1 MTENLELDITLD
13 THPST
18 ENSFNDFADEVKN
31 YIDEVLRDYELC
43 VLSRDISLIGRREV
57 LTGKGK
63 FGIFGDGKETAQVAM
78 ARTFKKGDWRAG
90 YYRDQTLMF
99 ALGVS
104 SPEEF
109 FSQLYADCENDPFSG
124 GRQMVSHFATPNV
137 NPKTGE
143 WTNHLD
149 LYNMSSDISATA
161 GQMARAV
168 GFALA
173 SKKYRQ
179 LPELRHSTQFSNNGN
194 EVCFCTIGDASTSEG
209 AFLETI
215 NAVAVM
221 RVPMAIFI
229 WDDGY
234 GISVPTELQTAKGS
248 ISEALRG
255 YEMDEKGNGIHIYTC
270 KAWDYAAMCEI
281 FEEGVEKTRRTHIP
295 SLFHVQEMTQ
305 PQGHST
311 SGSHERYKS
320 KERLDWEHLMDCNA
334 QMRQWMLDAQFATE
348 EELLAIENRAKSRAK
363 EARNKAWSAYSR
375 QLNDEKARFLNILT
389 TLAQTYSDK
398 SGDINHFIEEVN
410 HLREPVL
417 SELMRNARQLNLILM
432 AHPDKVG
439 RGGNPKAA
447 SNGAFQNL
455 LTQWIAEKKKLAE
468 QRYSTQLYSQSPKAA
483 LNVPVIYPTYSDNS
497 PIKNGYEVI
506 NAYFDKVFE
515 THNDVFAFGEDLG
528 QIGDVNQGFMG
539 LQAKYGE
546 ERIFDTGIREWTI
559 MGQAIGMG
567 MRGLKTIAEIQYLDY
582 IYYGLAPLAD
592 DLTSL
597 RHRTN
602 GIQQAPCIIRS
613 RGHRLEGIWHS
624 GSPMGMIVNALRGMY
639 VCVPRNFVQAA
650 GMYNTL
656 LASDDP
662 GLVIESLNGYRLK
675 ERLPD
680 NIGTYTVPLGVPEI
694 ITEGEDVTLV
704 TYGSCVRIA
713 QEAVEFLRKQGVSV
727 ELIDVQTLLP
737 FDLEHQIVQSLKKTN
752 RIIFLDEDV
761 PSGATAYMMQEVL
774 EKQGGYALLDAK
786 PKTVTS
792 KEHRPPYGS
801 DGDYFSKPNVEDVVE
816 AVLEVVFE

>member
-18 ENSFNDFADEVKN
+18 NNSTTIFAEAVKTF
-31 YIDEVLRDYELC
+31 IDEVLRDYELC
-43 VLSRDISLIGRREV
+43 ALSREVSLIGRREV

-78 ARTFKKGDWRAG
+78 ARTFKKGDWRSG

-99 ALGVS
+99 ALGIS
-104 SPEEF
+104 SPEDF
-109 FSQLYADCENDPFSG
+109 FAQLYSDCENDPFSG

-137 NPKTGE
+137 DKTTGE

-149 LYNMSSDISATA
+149 IYNMSSDISATA
-161 GQMARAV
+161 GQMARSV
-168 GFALA
+168 GLALA

-179 LPELRHSTQFSNNGN
+179 IPELRQSTNFSDNGN

-209 AFLETI
+209 VFFETI

-221 RVPMAIFI
+221 RVPLAVFI

-255 YEMDEKGNGIHIYTC
+255 FEMDENGNGVHIYTC

-281 FEEGVEKTRRTHIP
+281 FEEGVEKTRKTHIP
-295 SLFHVQEMTQ
+295 SVFHVQEMTQ

-320 KERLDWEHLMDCNA
+320 KERLEWEREFDCNTK
-334 QMRQWMLDAQFATE
+334 MRQWILDAQFAIE
-348 EELLAIENRAKSRAK
+348 EELVAIEKRAKSRAR
-363 EARNKAWSAYSR
+363 EAKSRAWTKYS
-375 QLNDEKARFLNILT
+375 NPVNAEKMRLMGILT
-389 TLAQTYSDK
+389 ALLQEHPSKIDE
-398 SGDINHFIEEVN
+398 INAVINEIS
-410 HLREPVL
+410 HLREPLL
-417 SELMRNARQLNLILM
+417 SELVKNARKLSLSLRGTKIL
-432 AHPDKVG
+432 
-439 RGGNPKAA
+439 RGGNTQVEADG
-447 SNGAFQNL
+447 SSLTL
-455 LTQWIAEKKKLAE
+455 LNQWIVEKKKLTNHL
-468 QRYSTQLYSQSPKAA
+468 YSTHLYSTSRFAA
-483 LNVPVIYPTYSDNS
+483 LNVPVIEPIYSDNS
-497 PIKNGYEVI
+497 PVKNGYEII
-506 NAYFDKVFE
+506 NTYFDKIFE
-515 THNDVFAFGEDLG
+515 KRKDVFAFGEDVG
-528 QIGDVNQGFMG
+528 HIGDVNQGFMG
-539 LQAKYGE
+539 LQAKYGS

-559 MGQAIGMG
+559 MGQAIGMA
-567 MRGLKTIAEIQYLDY
+567 MRGLRAIAEIQYLDY
-582 IYYGLAPLAD
+582 IYYGLTPLVD
-592 DLTSL
+592 DLTTL
-597 RHRTN
+597 RYRTN
-602 GIQQAPCIIRS
+602 GMQQAPCIIRS

-624 GSPMGMIVNALRGMY
+624 GSPMGVLVSALRGMY

-656 LASDDP
+656 LMSDDP

-680 NIGTYTVPLGVPEI
+680 NIGDYTVPLGVPEVI
-694 ITEGEDVTLV
+694 IEGCDLTLV

-713 QEAVEFLRKQGVSV
+713 QEAVKTLENYDVSV

-737 FDLEHQIVQSLKKTN
+737 FDLEHLIVESLKKTN
-752 RIIFLDEDV
+752 RIVFLDEDV
-761 PSGATAYMMQEVL
+761 EGGGTAYMMQEVL
-774 EKQGGYALLDAK
+774 EKQGGYQFLDAK
-786 PKTVTS
+786 PKTITA
-792 KEHRPPYGS
+792 KNHRPPYGS
-801 DGDYFSKPNVEDVVE
+801 DGDYFSKPNVEDIVE
-816 AVLEVVFE
+816 AILEVISE